1 MDWSLDNL
9 SNYAYMKGIF
19 HALTATSWGG
29 REEDL
34 HEGEVLLES
43 VLPAVDS
50 REDAQ
55 ATP

>member
-1 MDWSLDNL
+1 
-9 SNYAYMKGIF
+9 MKGIF